1 MYVSIEFQ
9 PSNCSS
15 FIRILEMYIYAADPV
30 IILERC
36 SEVKV
41 IKGMQSQVLFKNIKC
56 FFSLQGS
63 SNTDVILEKYPYIIN
78 KLYFPLM
85 RERKRNINY
94 FLPQHEKAPVNT
106 TSVQRIFS
114 QGETNLC
121 LKGRW
126 FDAVGTREL
135 LPPPMIVQAVPYTIG
150 FWKESFSMFER
161 FC

>member
-15 FIRILEMYIYAADPV
+15 FTRILEIYIYAADPV

-63 SNTDVILEKYPYIIN
+63 SNTDVILEKYPYIDHIS
-78 KLYFPLM
+78 YSPLM
-85 RERKRNINY
+85 RERERNMNY
-94 FLPQHEKAPVNT
+94 FLPQHEKAVPC
-106 TSVQRIFS
+106 RF
-114 QGETNLC
+114 
-121 LKGRW
+121 LK
-126 FDAVGTREL
+126 REL
-135 LPPPMIVQAVPYTIG
+135 YHV
-150 FWKESFSMFER
+150 
-161 FC
+161 